1 MAFPPPR
8 IRRLLPLMLL
18 VLFLAP
24 QGSILL
30 ATAVTYT
37 HQFQKNTYQND
48 KEMIRFPGTK
58 ILHTPIVV
66 LAPQD
71 SIFLATAVTHN
82 SSVPKK
88 IFLKMIKK

>member
-1 MAFPPPR
+1 MAFPSPC

-18 VLFLAP
+18 VSLLAR

-48 KEMIRFPGTK
+48 KEMIRFPGAK
-58 ILHTPIVV
+58 ILHPP
-66 LAPQD
+66 LC
-71 SIFLATAVTHN
+71 
-82 SSVPKK
+82 
-88 IFLKMIKK
+88 